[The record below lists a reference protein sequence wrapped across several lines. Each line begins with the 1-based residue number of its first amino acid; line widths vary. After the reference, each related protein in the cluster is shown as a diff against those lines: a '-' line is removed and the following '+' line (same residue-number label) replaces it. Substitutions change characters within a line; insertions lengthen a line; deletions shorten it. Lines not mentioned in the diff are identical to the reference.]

1 MLLWLK
7 KKKKVV
13 LRHILCKKVT
23 PPQQLSPR
31 YCLLQ
36 FKNPCKACSHTCF
49 LWSCSSSAFALTVNH
64 RSCDVSSRSPPHK
77 TTQRQTHNTHRHKD
91 NTQCPTM
98 YSTHTQATPSS
109 LIGWRCCQEPLR
121 KREGGKKWP
130 ENQNRVRISLPQQQL
145 CRSDD
150 TSAFKPSTTKG
161 V

>member
-36 FKNPCKACSHTCF
+36 FKNPCKACFHTCF

-98 YSTHTQATPSS
+98 YSTHTHTHTGHALLSHWLTLLS
-109 LIGWRCCQEPLR
+109 GAFKKARR
-121 KREGGKKWP
+121 GKKSGL
-130 ENQNRVRISLPQQQL
+130 RIRAELE
-145 CRSDD
+145 
-150 TSAFKPSTTKG
+150 FPSHNNSSVAVTTHG
-161 V
+161 L